1 MCFAQCVQVSFLLLT
16 PGHVYGRGGK
26 LVQSRLLYHGEVSM
40 YSLQHV
46 QYAAPAFICIIVFVM
61 LPTILLL
68 WYPSGPRLLSFCG
81 LGDIVLIKCL
91 NKLVPLHKFKPF
103 FDSFQSCFRDH
114 LRFFSGL
121 YFSYRIILIAAY
133 TLSVG
138 LTEFYILVEVLLIT
152 MLMLHAL
159 AQPYKTK
166 WHNVTDALIF
176 SNLTFINALS
186 LFIYINSPE
195 KLYKEIVAAVIHIQT
210 FLISLPILV
219 ISLFLTFHMVIKL
232 KQSVICKWF
241 SKSRCRSVNDHMS
254 ILSNEFPPRLVDSDD
269 GDESIDYSL
278 IN

>member
-1 MCFAQCVQVSFLLLT
+1 
-16 PGHVYGRGGK
+16 
-26 LVQSRLLYHGEVSM
+26 M

-46 QYAAPAFICIIVFVM
+46 RYAAPAFICIIVFVV
-61 LPTILLL
+61 LPTVLLL
-68 WYPSGPRLLSFCG
+68 WYPSGSRLLSFCS
-81 LGDIVLIKCL
+81 LRDNVLIMCL
-91 NKLVPLHKFKPF
+91 NKLVPLHKLKPF

-138 LTEFYILVEVLLIT
+138 ITQFYILVEMLLIT

-186 LFIYINSPE
+186 LFIYIKSPE
-195 KLYKEIVAAVIHIQT
+195 KIYKEIVVAAIHIQS
-210 FLISLPILV
+210 FLVFLPLLV

-232 KQSVICKWF
+232 KQSDVCKWL
-241 SKSRCRSVNDHMS
+241 SKSRCRSVNDHMY
-254 ILSNEFPPRLVDSDD
+254 ILSNEFPPRLVESDD
-269 GDESIDYSL
+269 SDESIDYSL